1 MNNMKNKK
9 TISIASVTQ
18 YVIGILV
25 FGSIWGLLEAT
36 LGGAMHLVNFPNTGA
51 IMGGVGMAVMGLS
64 LALYRKPLMLM
75 GIGAIAASFKL
86 LNVWLLLIPINVPH
100 IINPVAAILLEAIAF
115 SLVTS
120 LFMNWMTKNPYAFV
134 WGAVLAGILSAFSFA
149 LVAVYLTH
157 IPINTQSGID
167 SVREFVISN
176 GLVQAIFAGVLA
188 PSGYLAGKKLTLITS
203 YVSARKSVF
212 YAIST
217 TAILTCLGIS
227 TLAIIAGL

>member
-1 MNNMKNKK
+1 MNNMKNYK
-9 TISIASVTQ
+9 TISISSITQ

-115 SLVTS
+115 SLVAS
-120 LFMNWMTKNPYAFV
+120 LLMNWMTKNPYTFV
-134 WGAVLAGILSAFSFA
+134 WGVVLAGMLSAFSFA
-149 LVAVYLTH
+149 LVAVYVTH
-157 IPINTQSGID
+157 IPITTQSGID

-188 PSGYLAGKKLTLITS
+188 PLGYLAGKKLTLITS

-217 TAILTCLGIS
+217 TTILACLGIS
-227 TLAIIAGL
+227 TLAIITGL